1 MKQAKDSS
9 DSSSRLSEIRKV
21 LSDNHITR
29 GITPEKL
36 RVILEELGPTYVKL
50 GQIMALHSDVL
61 PERYCRELMKLESG
75 VKPMPFS
82 DVEDVLR
89 ETYGCDWHDCFSRI
103 DEMPLGSASIAQ
115 VHRARLASAGPE
127 DGDVIIKVQRKGI
140 YDTMAR
146 DIRLMHRAVKFLPP
160 VGDMKRLVDFD
171 MVLDEM
177 WTVAQEEMNFL
188 HEESNMLEFA
198 RNNRDV
204 RYVRCPKLYE
214 QYSSSKVLVMEYI
227 DGCAISDVETL
238 RSWGYDL
245 DEIGRKFVNNF
256 IRQVMDDGFFH
267 ADPHPGNVKIC
278 DGRIVW
284 IDMGMMGRLTDRDRR
299 IMVEG
304 VRGIA
309 MHDLDRVEHA
319 VLSLGDFRGK
329 PDRNQLYADLR
340 QFLADYGSASMGSI
354 NVAEMVTALMDIMK
368 ENRISLPH
376 GMTMLCR
383 GLTQMQGVLQT
394 ISPDV
399 SMIEIATSRITEETL
414 SSLDLRKE
422 MARQGRK
429 LWRAVDKGV
438 EIPSLT
444 TDIMKEYLAGQGRM
458 NMTLHTSREFSSI
471 INAAVRNIVIGL
483 CIAALLIGSSI
494 LCMTDMRPRF
504 FGIPLLGA
512 TGFLFA
518 ICVSAFLVI
527 RNIYYKIRRRR

>member
-1 MKQAKDSS
+1 MKQAKSAS
-9 DSSSRLSEIRKV
+9 DSSSRLKEIRKV

-36 RVILEELGPTYVKL
+36 RIILEELGPTYVKL
-50 GQIMALHSDVL
+50 GQIMSLHSDVL
-61 PERYCRELMKLESG
+61 PERYCKELMKLDSG

-82 DVEDVLR
+82 DVEDVLH
-89 ETYGCDWHDCFSRI
+89 ETYGCDWHEYFSRI
-103 DEMPLGSASIAQ
+103 DEEPLGSASIAQ
-115 VHRARLASAGPE
+115 VHRAHLASAGE
-127 DGDVIIKVQRKGI
+127 DEGDVIIKVQRKGI
-140 YDTMAR
+140 YDTMSR
-146 DIRLMHRAVKFLPP
+146 DIRLLHRAVKFLPP

-177 WTVAQEEMNFL
+177 WSVAQEEMDFL
-188 HEESNMLEFA
+188 HEEANMQEFA

-204 RYVRCPKLYE
+204 RYVRVPKLYTE
-214 QYSSSKVLVMEYI
+214 YSGSRVLVMEYI
-227 DGCAISDVETL
+227 GGCPINDVETL
-238 RSWGYDL
+238 VSWGYDL

-278 DGRIVW
+278 DGKIVW
-284 IDMGMMGRLTDRDRR
+284 IDMGMMGRLTERDRQ
-299 IMVEG
+299 IMVDG
-304 VRGIA
+304 VEGIA
-309 MHDLDRVEHA
+309 MHDLERVERA

-329 PDRNQLYADLR
+329 PDRAQLYSDLR

-354 NVAEMVTALMDIMK
+354 NVADMVTSLMDIMK

-394 ISPDV
+394 ISPEV
-399 SMIEIATSRITEETL
+399 SMIEIATGRLTEETL
-414 SSLDLRKE
+414 SHLDLRKTLE
-422 MARQGRK
+422 KEGRR
-429 LWRAVDKGV
+429 LFRSVDKGI

-444 TDIMKEYLAGQGRM
+444 TDIMKEYLAGQSRM
-458 NMTLHTSREFSSI
+458 NMTLHTSREFSTI

-494 LCMTDMRPRF
+494 LCMTNMEPKF

-512 TGFLFA
+512 MGFLFA
-518 ICVSAFLVI
+518 TVSSAFLVI
-527 RNIYYKIRRRR
+527 RNIYYKIKRRR

>member
-1 MKQAKDSS
+1 M
-9 DSSSRLSEIRKV
+9 
-21 LSDNHITR
+21 
-29 GITPEKL
+29 
-36 RVILEELGPTYVKL
+36 
-50 GQIMALHSDVL
+50 
-61 PERYCRELMKLESG
+61 
-75 VKPMPFS
+75 
-82 DVEDVLR
+82 
-89 ETYGCDWHDCFSRI
+89 
-103 DEMPLGSASIAQ
+103 
-115 VHRARLASAGPE
+115 
-127 DGDVIIKVQRKGI
+127 IIKVQRKGI

-368 ENRISLPH
+368 ENRIS
-376 GMTMLCR
+376 
-383 GLTQMQGVLQT
+383 
-394 ISPDV
+394 
-399 SMIEIATSRITEETL
+399 
-414 SSLDLRKE
+414 
-422 MARQGRK
+422 
-429 LWRAVDKGV
+429 
-438 EIPSLT
+438 
-444 TDIMKEYLAGQGRM
+444 
-458 NMTLHTSREFSSI
+458 
-471 INAAVRNIVIGL
+471 
-483 CIAALLIGSSI
+483 
-494 LCMTDMRPRF
+494 
-504 FGIPLLGA
+504 
-512 TGFLFA
+512 
-518 ICVSAFLVI
+518 
-527 RNIYYKIRRRR
+527 

>member
-103 DEMPLGSASIAQ
+103 DETPLGSASIAQ

-188 HEESNMLEFA
+188 HEESNMLEVA

-329 PDRNQLYADLR
+329 PDRNQLYVDLR